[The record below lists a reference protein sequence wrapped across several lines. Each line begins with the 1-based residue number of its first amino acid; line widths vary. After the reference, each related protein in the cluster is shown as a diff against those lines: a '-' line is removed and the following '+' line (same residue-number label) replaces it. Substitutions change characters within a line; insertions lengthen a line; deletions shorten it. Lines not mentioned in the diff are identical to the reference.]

1 MVKSKY
7 RPPKGG
13 MTPIGKTLLRLRFE
27 DGVPKKQLAREFN
40 ISVKYVRQYLK
51 AKETNKTKIFTPKKN
66 ILRRRKKIVT
76 IISPK
81 DLAGVPKHSSAR
93 CIAGRLSKKGVHV
106 TKRTVQR
113 DLKAMK
119 YTYSPRPVTMALTER
134 QKAKRV
140 EFALAWN
147 GDSRIIVFSDEK
159 IIDTNDMPK
168 KIWVAPGEKAAPR
181 QKMR

>member
-7 RPPKGG
+7 RPPKWG

-81 DLAGVPKHSSAR
+81 DLAGVPKHSS
-93 CIAGRLSKKGVHV
+93 
-106 TKRTVQR
+106 
-113 DLKAMK
+113 
-119 YTYSPRPVTMALTER
+119 
-134 QKAKRV
+134 
-140 EFALAWN
+140 
-147 GDSRIIVFSDEK
+147 
-159 IIDTNDMPK
+159 
-168 KIWVAPGEKAAPR
+168 GEIE
-181 QKMR
+181 